1 VGRHILS
8 PTGGS
13 PAAFDLPKKNKK
25 RQFMASGSGAS
36 PYKVTPMALRAVVVV
51 ALALLF
57 WKFAP
62 VLLLA
67 FGGVL
72 VAIFLRTIGDW
83 VSKWTG
89 LPAVWSL
96 AIVLVLL
103 GLLSA
108 AGIYLSGDPVAK
120 QMTELADQ
128 VPRSIEKIS
137 DDLKQFVWGKWLV
150 EKVPTSAQ
158 DLPVSREDVASYAS
172 GALSSVTGGIVAA
185 LIVLVLS
192 IYLSFDPDTYISG
205 AIRLFPV
212 RKRKRLLSVLKE
224 VHETLQMW
232 LLGKFLSMIVVGVLT
247 STGLWIIGVPLALA
261 LGVIAALLTFVPN
274 FGPILSAL
282 PAILLAFVDAPMRA
296 FYVFLLYF
304 GIQTFESYLITP
316 LIQQKT
322 VSLPPALTISTQISL
337 GILFG
342 AGGIVFATP
351 LTAAALVLLKRLYVE
366 DMLEA
371 EKMGME

>member
-1 VGRHILS
+1 MS
-8 PTGGS
+8 
-13 PAAFDLPKKNKK
+13 
-25 RQFMASGSGAS
+25 SGNGVCPS
-36 PYKVTPMALRAVVVV
+36 KVTPMALRVVVVV

-72 VAIFLRTIGDW
+72 LSIFLRTLGIW

-89 LPAVWSL
+89 ISVGWSL
-96 AIVLVLL
+96 PIVLVTL
-103 GLLSA
+103 GVLSA

-120 QMTELADQ
+120 QMTELVDQ
-128 VPRSIEKIS
+128 VPRSLEKIS
-137 DDLKQFVWGKWLV
+137 NDLKKYEWGKWLV

-158 DLPVSREDVASYAS
+158 DLPVSRKDVASYAS

-185 LIVLVLS
+185 LIVLVLAV
-192 IYLSFDPDTYISG
+192 YLSFDPDTYISG

-212 RKRKRLLSVLKE
+212 RKRKRILSVLKE
-224 VHETLQMW
+224 VYETLQMW
-232 LLGKFLSMIVVGVLT
+232 LLGNILSMIVVGVLT
-247 STGLWIIGVPLALA
+247 SIGLWIIGVPLSLA

-282 PAILLAFVDAPMRA
+282 PAVLLAFVDSPMRA
-296 FYVFLLYF
+296 LYVILLYL
-304 GIQTFESYLITP
+304 GIQTVESYLITP

-322 VSLPPALTISTQISL
+322 VSLPPALTISTQIGL

-342 AGGIVFATP
+342 AGGVVFATP
-351 LTAAALVLLKRLYVE
+351 LTAGALVLLKRLYVE
-366 DMLEA
+366 DMLET
-371 EKMGME
+371 E